1 MTSPVQ
7 ALLRL
12 KSGDETNFE
21 PAKPTKKNQSSSRK
35 VSESSVDS
43 APDDSIAPT
52 KPLRPLSAYHVFFQ
66 LEREYILQSMSGDAA
81 ETDLQEQKIL
91 LTNAP
96 KRYASIKVF
105 RDWHARPGKRQRRK
119 HRKSHGQIGFQELSR
134 TISQRWAEI
143 DKTDPDV
150 KSFVQNIAK
159 IELEEYQQ
167 DMKSYKELT
176 KHLPQES
183 KKAGKTSKTKKKPAT
198 SETRLSPSLVSQD
211 GKMPEGKNQVAAAAM
226 LLMQVSVD
234 KCHVCK
240 KEGDLIACEL
250 CSKLFHAACLDLGED
265 EIPVQWQCSSCSE
278 KSRNSPKRRKG

>member
-183 KKAGKTSKTKKKPAT
+183 KKAGKTSKTKKKTAT
-198 SETRLSPSLVSQD
+198 SETRLSPSLVLQD

-250 CSKLFHAACLDLGED
+250 CSKLFHAAC
-265 EIPVQWQCSSCSE
+265 
-278 KSRNSPKRRKG
+278 

>member
-211 GKMPEGKNQVAAAAM
+211 GKVPEGKNQVAAAAM

-265 EIPVQWQCSSCSE
+265 EIPVQWQCSSCLE